1 MRDTEFYRQVLGLSE
16 PWFVEKVD
24 LQVSGGRVDI
34 WVAHETGIRWACP
47 VCSQELPLYDH
58 SDERAW
64 RHLDT
69 CQFKTY
75 VHGRVPRVECPEHGV
90 LQVKVPWA
98 EARSRFTLLFERF
111 AIEVTQETATVLG
124 ACRVLRLSWDECW
137 HLMERAVDRGRARK
151 QETVIP
157 VLSVDEHS
165 YRKGHDYMTLVY
177 DFVESTVEHVEEG
190 RSRESLAA
198 YWRTRSAEQLAGIE
212 AISMDMWEPYVLAT
226 LAEVPDAG
234 KKIVFD
240 RFHIMRHMTHAV
252 DLVRRAESKELR
264 LEGDDRLKG
273 TRYLWLFNEDNLNP
287 AQQALFESLKN
298 ATLKVARAWAIKE
311 QLRALWSYRSV
322 GWARKFFE
330 DWYAWAIR
338 SKLEPVRNVA
348 RMIKSRLENVLTY
361 CTLPITSSVAE
372 AINGRIAAIK
382 RRACGYRNR
391 ENFKTAIYFFC
402 GGLDLYPR

>member
-1 MRDTEFYRQVLGLSE
+1 
-16 PWFVEKVD
+16 
-24 LQVSGGRVDI
+24 
-34 WVAHETGIRWACP
+34 
-47 VCSQELPLYDH
+47 
-58 SDERAW
+58 
-64 RHLDT
+64 
-69 CQFKTY
+69 
-75 VHGRVPRVECPEHGV
+75 
-90 LQVKVPWA
+90 
-98 EARSRFTLLFERF
+98 
-111 AIEVTQETATVLG
+111 
-124 ACRVLRLSWDECW
+124 
-137 HLMERAVDRGRARK
+137 
-151 QETVIP
+151 
-157 VLSVDEHS
+157 
-165 YRKGHDYMTLVY
+165 MTLVY

-391 ENFKTAIYFFC
+391 ENFKTAIYFHC
-402 GGLDLYPR
+402 GGLDLYPDPTH